1 MENEK
6 QIKAVDI
13 VSEADKKSEIVDS
26 ILELSKLYNKKLFEL
41 DFNKLQVNVFN
52 NDLNDLYKFL
62 AKMFITLIP
71 VLNGKQIVKIPNNQ
85 EVEQAYSNIF
95 RTGTRYGEE
104 PFIDE
109 SKQTNKRNHYEFVV
123 GKGIGFLSKYSSRA
137 RYYNNI
143 NEREDCEKLITFI
156 FNFDEIKLAKHLTGQ
171 VKSIIQKKLDLYK
184 QFRDVL
190 IKNRKV
196 FDFNQTKDED
206 YDNSKIICKKD
217 LPNIKMLSF
226 DTNSYNSTFNLR
238 EITINCIRIL
248 ERGQLDINYNY
259 TINRQTEKESITI
272 PDFNRKDSLKSSFE
286 DLNLKT
292 LARLNLLY
300 NLKEDVYDLA
310 KECNES
316 SKGIIESIKLVKE
329 EITQT
334 FKTSL
339 ILNALDKGEW

>member
-1 MENEK
+1 MENQKE
-6 QIKAVDI
+6 IKAVDI

-26 ILELSKLYNKKLFEL
+26 ILELSKLYNKKLSEL
-41 DFNKLQVNVFN
+41 DFNKLQVNIFN

-62 AKMFITLIP
+62 AKMFVTLIP

-85 EVEQAYSNIF
+85 EVEKAYINVF

-104 PFIDE
+104 QFIDE
-109 SKQTNKRNHYEFVV
+109 SKQTSKTNYNQFVV
-123 GKGIGFLSKYSSRA
+123 GKGIGFLNRYSSRA
-137 RYYNNI
+137 KYYNDI

-156 FNFDEIKLAKHLTGQ
+156 FNFDETKLAKYLTGQ

-184 QFRDVL
+184 QFRDIL
-190 IKNRKV
+190 IKNRNV

-226 DTNSYNSTFNLR
+226 YTNYNNSFSLR
-238 EITINCIRIL
+238 EITITCIRIL
-248 ERGQLDINYNY
+248 EKGQLDISYNY
-259 TINRQTEKESITI
+259 TINKQTEKESITI

-329 EITQT
+329 EITQA
-334 FKTSL
+334 FKTNL